1 MIHPVY
7 RYRLWRLGVLP
18 KLRELRALQWAPA
31 PEVER
36 LENRRLTDLLR
47 HAHAHVPYYRDVL
60 EGCGAVDSAGRVDLT
75 AFADIPFL
83 DKDIIRGRSEEL
95 LSDDLDSRPWFRN
108 YSGGS
113 TGEPV
118 AFVQESQEQCQLE
131 PGGDVP
137 LRRVVGSR
145 PGRQLGAA
153 LGLGTRP
160 RRPSQPTRRYRRHTR
175 RLLVLNA
182 FGMTQQ
188 RMGEYVEALN
198 AFRPR
203 HILAYA
209 GSLYELAR
217 YVRENDLSV
226 WSPAG
231 IMTSAE
237 SIYPEQRAF
246 IESVFR
252 APVFDRYGSREAG
265 NMACECEHHRG
276 LHVAVPTHRIELL
289 RDDGTLAGPG
299 ETGEIVVTCFET
311 FAMPLVRYRIGDRA
325 TWAEGPCT
333 CGRAWPLL
341 ARVDGRV
348 MDAFS
353 TPGGGTIDGCYFTMG
368 FFGRDWL
375 EKFQVVQETPDL
387 VRVFIILRD
396 PATPSGVHR
405 RRPRRVRRAC
415 PHSTGARQPDRVR
428 VRRRHHAHASGQ
440 APIHHLEGPHGRT
453 QGAALRPS
461 TVNDSTAPGRP
472 RAPASI
478 ASDRCAA
485 DRRDRLR
492 RSHLRQH
499 GGSSPVPRAGLDH
512 RPRCR

>member
-18 KLRELRALQWAPA
+18 KLRELRASQWAPA
-31 PEVER
+31 QEVER

-47 HAHAHVPYYRDVL
+47 HARAHVPYYRDVL

-75 AFADIPFL
+75 AFADIPLL

-95 LSDDLDSRPWFRN
+95 LSDDLDRRPWFRN

-118 AFVQESQEQCQLE
+118 AFVQEIHDNASW
-131 PGGDVP
+131 
-137 LRRVVGSR
+137 
-145 PGRQLGAA
+145 GRAVTFLFDEWSGR
-153 LGLGTRP
+153 GLGDRWALLWGSERDLGGPPSP
-160 RRPSQPTRRYRRHTR
+160 RARYHRHTR

-209 GSLYELAR
+209 GSLYALAR

-226 WSPAG
+226 WPPAG

-276 LHVAVPTHRIELL
+276 LHVAAPTHRIELL

-325 TWAEGPCT
+325 TWAESPCT

-341 ARVDGRV
+341 AQVDGRV

-387 VRVFIILRD
+387 VRVSIVLRD
-396 PATPSGVHR
+396 PATPRESLAGDLAAYDEHVRTVLGPDCRTEYVFVDAITPSPQGKHR
-405 RRPRRVRRAC
+405 YTISEVSPQDAGRRPQTE
-415 PHSTGARQPDRVR
+415 HSQ
-428 VRRRHHAHASGQ
+428 
-440 APIHHLEGPHGRT
+440 
-453 QGAALRPS
+453 
-461 TVNDSTAPGRP
+461 
-472 RAPASI
+472 
-478 ASDRCAA
+478 
-485 DRRDRLR
+485 
-492 RSHLRQH
+492 
-499 GGSSPVPRAGLDH
+499 
-512 RPRCR
+512 